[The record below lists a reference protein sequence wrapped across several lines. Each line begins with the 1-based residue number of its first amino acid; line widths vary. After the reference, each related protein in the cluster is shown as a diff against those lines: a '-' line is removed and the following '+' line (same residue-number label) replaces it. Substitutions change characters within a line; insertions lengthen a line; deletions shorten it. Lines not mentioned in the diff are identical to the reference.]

1 MVGGAARAPP
11 GRRRMTAASLYD
23 DTGRLV
29 ATAEHVW
36 ITVDPAEFN

>member
-1 MVGGAARAPP
+1 
-11 GRRRMTAASLYD
+11 MTAASLYD